1 MTGSKFGRGQTVKYN
16 VSSKTSETMFLII
29 ETDHIANEGTD
40 GYNEVAYFTGDPGT
54 ERNLYIDHKNKR
66 IFYKLNGGHAPN
78 MHHRLIYGRSNAGKG
93 QYKFSVLYQQVDGMN
108 DDGTHDNAV
117 GYSITPCVMW
127 PFKGQSIGL
136 TGPYPQTISLKMCRL
151 DGGAD
156 ENDRWLK
163 EWTLNGLLRTELTR
177 LLNLQ
182 NVANLAD
189 AQEWITSYYTGRGYT
204 HAPDQRD
211 D

>member
-40 GYNEVAYFTGDPGT
+40 GYNEVAFFTGDPGT
-54 ERNLYIDHKNKR
+54 ERDLHVNHNSKR
-66 IFYKLNGGHAPN
+66 IFYVLNGGHAPN

-117 GYSITPCVMW
+117 GYSITPCVQW
-127 PFKGQSIGL
+127 PYQGQSIGL
-136 TGPYPQTISLKMCRL
+136 TGPYLRRSASRCAVSTV
-151 DGGAD
+151 
-156 ENDRWLK
+156 
-163 EWTLNGLLRTELTR
+163 GLMRTT
-177 LLNLQ
+177 
-182 NVANLAD
+182 A
-189 AQEWITSYYTGRGYT
+189 G
-204 HAPDQRD
+204 
-211 D
+211 

>member
-1 MTGSKFGRGQTVKYN
+1 
-16 VSSKTSETMFLII
+16 
-29 ETDHIANEGTD
+29 
-40 GYNEVAYFTGDPGT
+40 
-54 ERNLYIDHKNKR
+54 
-66 IFYKLNGGHAPN
+66 

-117 GYSITPCVMW
+117 GYSITPCFMW
-127 PFKGQSIGL
+127 PNQGQSIGL
-136 TGPYPQTISLKMCRL
+136 TGPYPKTISLKLCRL

-163 EWTLNGLLRTELTR
+163 EWTLNGALRAELTR

-189 AQEWITSYYTGRGYT
+189 AQDWIISYYTGRGYSRS
-204 HAPDQRD
+204 ADQSD
-211 D
+211 